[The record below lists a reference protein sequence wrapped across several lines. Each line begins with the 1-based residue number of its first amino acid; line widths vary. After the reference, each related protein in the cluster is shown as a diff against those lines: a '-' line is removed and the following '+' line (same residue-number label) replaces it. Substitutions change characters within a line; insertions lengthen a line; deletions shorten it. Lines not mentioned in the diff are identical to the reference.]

1 MKYIICL
8 LLILCADIG
17 HGQSIDYKPGKGVHL
32 VGADTSWNFGVM
44 GYIQGTWNYY
54 HPQTAVKPDHEFFVR
69 RAVTDFEFIYQD
81 KYRFFMEIDARG
93 ESRYEMVIAQID
105 IQYAKHHHLVVG
117 KYMTPFSPENHRTS
131 RALNTIERYSA
142 LNSMFKL
149 PSMTSQYGVMLNGK
163 IRAFD
168 YYLGFINGNGTTSKN
183 IREDNNAKEIQ
194 ARVRWNV
201 SPDLKCGT
209 GFDYSKENQQ
219 VLGLWDH
226 TFEIY
231 SRDTISGKRLGY
243 LLEYDWTI
251 KNWSFR
257 GEGIQFFFSDRF
269 KSEKRIG
276 QFYGGYI
283 ETGYFLSGNAKQGFQ
298 LIGRFER
305 AQLMKTHDGFS
316 GPKRSDSFI
325 IGHNWYFNELLRWQT
340 NVIYDK
346 LDRKVVISDSRY
358 NGRKNGYQIL
368 SMLQM
373 KF

>member
-1 MKYIICL
+1 MT
-8 LLILCADIG
+8 
-17 HGQSIDYKPGKGVHL
+17 
-32 VGADTSWNFGVM
+32 GADTSWNFGVM

-105 IQYAKHHHLVVG
+105 IQYAKDQHLVAG

-183 IREDNNAKEIQ
+183 IREDNNAKELQ

-201 SPDLKCGT
+201 NPDLKFGT
-209 GFDYSKENQQ
+209 GFDYSRENQQ
-219 VLGLWDH
+219 ILGLWDH

-243 LLEYDWTI
+243 LLEYDWII
-251 KNWSFR
+251 KNWSLR
-257 GEGIQFFFSDRF
+257 GEGIHFFFSDRF
-269 KSEKRIG
+269 KQEKRIG
-276 QFYGGYI
+276 QFYGGYL
-283 ETGYFLSGNAKQGFQ
+283 EAGCFLSGSAKQGFQ

-305 AQLMKTHDGFS
+305 AQFLKTYDGFS
-316 GPKRSDSFI
+316 GPKRNDSFI
-325 IGHNWYFNELLRWQT
+325 IGYNWYFNELLRWQT
-340 NVIYDK
+340 NVIHDR

-358 NGRKNGYQIL
+358 NYKKDGYQVL
-368 SMLQM
+368 SMIQM